1 MRQVTTATR
10 LKLKALGRV
19 EVRRLSE
26 KYGLPLSFWTT
37 SFRLD
42 SKTAQALR
50 QAETQQREKH
60 EHRVTA

>member
-1 MRQVTTATR
+1 MRQTTTATR
-10 LKLKALGRV
+10 IRLKTLGRA

-42 SKTAQALR
+42 EKTVQDLRKVEAQR
-50 QAETQQREKH
+50 RKPD
-60 EHRVTA
+60 EHCVTA